1 MTWWNGS
8 AVGLDFETDDVDP
21 TDARIVTAATVTME
35 PGSAPLD
42 VEIMAKPE
50 RPIPDEAA
58 GIHGITT
65 ERAEAEG
72 QDRLFV
78 VGHVVDALVTAGP
91 DCPVVGHNLAYDLTV
106 LDREMR
112 RTGGGYLSTQGPGH
126 EHSGFVVITV
136 DGKRRGCFPVI
147 DTMVIDKYVDKYR
160 PGKGERKLT
169 RVAEVYGVPMEEGAA
184 HGATADVVASLRV
197 AIAIARRSALSFDE
211 LVSLYADRKRPATLA
226 GMFGRLG
233 TYDLAELHRAQ
244 RLWSLEQAEG
254 LRDYFV
260 KLNDPEK
267 DPATVDGRWPLRPI
281 AVTDAVTTTA
291 L

>member
-1 MTWWNGS
+1 MTWWNGN
-8 AVGLDFETDDVDP
+8 AVGLDFETDGVDP
-21 TDARIVTAATVTME
+21 TDARIITAATVTME

-58 GIHGITT
+58 GIHGIST

-72 QDRLFV
+72 VERGV
-78 VGHVVDALVTAGP
+78 VVRSVVDALVTAGP

-112 RTGGGYLSTQGPGH
+112 RTGVGYLGTQGPGH
-126 EHSGFVVITV
+126 EHTGFVVIMV
-136 DGKRRGCFPVI
+136 DGLRMGCFPVI

-184 HGATADVVASLRV
+184 HGATADVIASLRV
-197 AIAIARRSALSFDE
+197 AICLARCSALSFDE
-211 LVSLYADRKRPATLA
+211 LISLYADRKRPATLA

-233 TYDLAELHRAQ
+233 TYDLAGLHRAQ
-244 RLWSLEQAEG
+244 RMWSLEQAEG

-267 DPATVDGRWPLRPI
+267 DPATVDGRWPLRPMN
-281 AVTDAVTTTA
+281 VTDAVTTTA